1 LSDTALWGVQRN
13 DIDTAWPAVREII
26 SDALERSGRHTPEEI
41 LSDLRSGEAQLWL
54 AWADDAILGVCVT
67 YIMESERKKVCRLW
81 LCTGHDRKRWV
92 HHVKTIEEWAQ
103 SVGCHAMDAVVRPGW
118 EKVLRDYK
126 KTHVIL
132 EREL

>member
-1 LSDTALWGVQRN
+1 M
-13 DIDTAWPAVREII
+13 I
-26 SDALERSGRHTPEEI
+26 SDALDRSGRHTPDEI
-41 LSDLRSGEAQLWL
+41 QQDLRTGGAQLWL
-54 AWADDAILGVCVT
+54 AWSEEEILGLCVT

-92 HHVKTIEEWAQ
+92 HHIETIEQWAQ
-103 SVGCHAMDAVVRPGW
+103 SIGCHTMDAVVRPGW
-118 EKVLRDYK
+118 ERVLREYK